1 MLQQSTEA
9 KTAAKAASDA
19 APADAPSTEGAV
31 EIDSTIRDAAISLE
45 RHAHDWFDLA
55 SHWLDDKPVASHL
68 AGILVL
74 FVAAAI
80 AFVLVRFVVG
90 PVLRKVVDRFGHGV
104 LPHLVNHRTIAS
116 SGWAVGAM
124 VAWGLTPTLSWLSDP
139 VRQLVENLAGAVF
152 AILAARLVSSLVGGT
167 HAYYRSKHAAGPQRS
182 ITSFVQLGQLLVWIV
197 GAIFAVSLLLDRS
210 PALLLSGLGAA
221 AAIIILVFRDTLL
234 SLVAAIQVSTNDL
247 VRVGDWISAP
257 KFGADGDVL
266 DIGLNVVNVQNFDKT
281 ITSIPTYK
289 LIDEAFTNWRGMV
302 ESGGRR
308 IKRAILVDV
317 QTVRFLREDEAK
329 DLARMSLI
337 AEYMQEKLD
346 AIAKANADAA
356 AAAAASTP
364 PLEPQE
370 RRLTNLGTFR
380 AYIERYLLSRPDIR
394 KDMTLLVRHRDPT
407 IDGLPIQVYCFTATT
422 NWNAYE
428 GIQSDIFDHLLAT
441 APRFGLR
448 IVQRPTGEDVAA
460 AGPRQAAAAV
470 G

>member
-1 MLQQSTEA
+1 MFMQGTEVKTTPKPA
-9 KTAAKAASDA
+9 TAAS
-19 APADAPSTEGAV
+19 PNDAPSIEGA
-31 EIDSTIRDAAISLE
+31 EAIDSTIRDAAASIE
-45 RHAHDWFDLA
+45 HQVTDWIDLA
-55 SHWLDDKPVASHL
+55 SQWLDGRPVASHL
-68 AGILVL
+68 AGIAVL
-74 FVAAAI
+74 LAAATI
-80 AFVLVRFVVG
+80 ALFLVRFVLG
-90 PVLRKVVDRFGHGV
+90 PLLRRLSGRFGHGA
-104 LPHLVNHRTIAS
+104 LPHLINHRTMS
-116 SGWAVGAM
+116 SAAWAAAAM
-124 VAWGLTPTLSWLSDP
+124 VAWGLTPTLAWLSDP

-152 AILAARLVSSLVGGT
+152 AILAAKLVSSLVGGT
-167 HAYYRSKHAAGPQRS
+167 HAYYRTTHGAGPQRS

-197 GAIFAVSLLLDRS
+197 GAIFAISLLLDRS
-210 PALLLSGLGAA
+210 PTLLLSGLGAA

-289 LIDEAFTNWRGMV
+289 LIDEAFTNWRGMT

-317 QTVRFLREDEAK
+317 QTVRFLGEDEAT

-337 AEYMQEKLD
+337 AEYMKEKLD
-346 AIAKANADAA
+346 TIAKSNADAA
-356 AAAAASTP
+356 AAASSSTP

-380 AYIERYLLSRPDIR
+380 AYIERYLSLRSDIR
-394 KDMTLLVRHRDPT
+394 KDMTLLVRHRDPS
-407 IDGLPIQVYCFTATT
+407 IDGLPIEIYCFTATT
-422 NWNAYE
+422 NWNDYE
-428 GIQSDIFDHLLAT
+428 GIQADIFDHLLAT

-448 IVQRPTGEDVAA
+448 IVQRPTGEDVSA
-460 AGPRQAAAAV
+460 AGPRQAAAAAS
-470 G
+470 

>member
-1 MLQQSTEA
+1 MLMQGTEA
-9 KTAAKAASDA
+9 KTTPK
-19 APADAPSTEGAV
+19 PATDAPSTEGA
-31 EIDSTIRDAAISLE
+31 EAIDSTIRDAATSVE
-45 RHAHDWFDLA
+45 RQVMDWVGHASD
-55 SHWLDDKPVASHL
+55 WLDGRPIASHL
-68 AGILVL
+68 AGIGVL
-74 FVAAAI
+74 LAAAAI
-80 AFVLVRFVVG
+80 ALLLVRFVVG
-90 PVLRKVVDRFGHGV
+90 PVLRRVSGRFGHASLSHIVTG
-104 LPHLVNHRTIAS
+104 RTIAS
-116 SGWAVGAM
+116 AAWSVAAM
-124 VAWGLTPTLSWLSDP
+124 VAWGLTPTLTWLSEP
-139 VRQLVENLAGAVF
+139 VRQLVENLAGALF
-152 AILAARLVSSLVGGT
+152 AILAARLISGVVGGA
-167 HAYYRSKHAAGPQRS
+167 HSYYRTNQGSNHRS

-197 GAIFAVSLLLDRS
+197 GAIFAISLLLDRS

-247 VRVGDWISAP
+247 VRVGDWISSP
-257 KFGADGDVL
+257 KFGADGYVL

-281 ITSIPTYK
+281 ITSIPTFK
-289 LIDEAFTNWRGMV
+289 LIDEAFTNWRGMT

-308 IKRAILVDV
+308 IKRSLLVDV
-317 QTVRFLREDEAK
+317 QTVRFLREDEAS

-337 AEYMQEKLD
+337 AEYMREKLD
-346 AIAKANADAA
+346 EIAKANDQAAREAA
-356 AAAAASTP
+356 AATP

-380 AYIERYLLSRPDIR
+380 AYIERYLQARADVR
-394 KDMTLLVRHRDPT
+394 KDMTLLVRHLDPT

-428 GIQSDIFDHLLAT
+428 SIQADIFDHLLAT

-460 AGPRQAAAAV
+460 AGPREAAAAA

>member
-1 MLQQSTEA
+1 MLLQSTEA

-19 APADAPSTEGAV
+19 APTGAPSSEGAAA
-31 EIDSTIRDAAISLE
+31 IDSTIRDAATSVE
-45 RHAHDWFDLA
+45 RHVGDWVDLA
-55 SHWLDDKPVASHL
+55 SQWLDGRPVASHL
-68 AGILVL
+68 AGISVL
-74 FVAAAI
+74 LVAAAV
-80 AFVLVRFVVG
+80 AFVVVRFVVG
-90 PVLRKVVDRFGHGV
+90 PVLRRVVERFGHGV
-104 LPHLVNHRTIAS
+104 LPHLINRRTIAS
-116 SGWAVGAM
+116 SGWAAGSM
-124 VAWGLTPTLSWLSDP
+124 VAWGLTPTLQWISEP
-139 VRQLVENLAGAVF
+139 ARQLVENIAGAVF
-152 AILAARLVSSLVGGT
+152 AILAARLVSSLVGGM
-167 HAYYRSKHAAGPQRS
+167 HAYYRTVHAAGPQRS

-210 PALLLSGLGAA
+210 PTLLLSGLGAA

-234 SLVAAIQVSTNDL
+234 SLVAAIQVSTYDL

-266 DIGLNVVNVQNFDKT
+266 DIGLNVVKVQNFDKT

-289 LIDEAFTNWRGMV
+289 LIDDAFTNWRGMT

-308 IKRAILVDV
+308 IKRAILIDV
-317 QTVRFLREDEAK
+317 QTVRFLREEETR

-337 AEYMQEKLD
+337 GAYMKEKLD
-346 AIAKANADAA
+346 AIAKSNAEAATAA
-356 AAAAASTP
+356 AAHTP

-380 AYIERYLLSRPDIR
+380 AYIEQYLISRSDIR

-407 IDGLPIQVYCFTATT
+407 IDGLPIQIYCFTATT
-422 NWNAYE
+422 DWNAYE

-460 AGPRQAAAAV
+460 AGPRQAAAAAS
-470 G
+470 

>member
-1 MLQQSTEA
+1 MLMQGTEA
-9 KTAAKAASDA
+9 KTTPKPATAA
-19 APADAPSTEGAV
+19 APTNAPSTEGA
-31 EIDSTIRDAAISLE
+31 EAIDSTIRDAATSVE
-45 RHAHDWFDLA
+45 RQVMDWVGHASD
-55 SHWLDDKPVASHL
+55 WLDGRPIASHL
-68 AGILVL
+68 AGIGVL
-74 FVAAAI
+74 LAAAAI
-80 AFVLVRFVVG
+80 ALLLVRFVVG
-90 PVLRKVVDRFGHGV
+90 PVLRRLTGRFGHGV
-104 LPHLVNHRTIAS
+104 MPHLVNHRTMAS
-116 SGWAVGAM
+116 AAWVSAALVG
-124 VAWGLTPTLSWLSDP
+124 WGLTPTLAWISAP

-167 HAYYRSKHAAGPQRS
+167 HAYYRTRQGGAPQRS

-197 GAIFAVSLLLDRS
+197 GAIFAISLLLDRS

-247 VRVGDWISAP
+247 VRVGDWISSP
-257 KFGADGDVL
+257 KFGADGYVL

-281 ITSIPTYK
+281 ITSIPTFK
-289 LIDEAFTNWRGMV
+289 LIDEAFTNWRGMT

-308 IKRAILVDV
+308 IKRSLLVDV
-317 QTVRFLREDEAK
+317 QTVRFLREDEAS

-337 AEYMQEKLD
+337 AEYMREKLD
-346 AIAKANADAA
+346 EIAKANDQAA
-356 AAAAASTP
+356 REASAASP

-380 AYIERYLLSRPDIR
+380 AYIERYLQARADVR
-394 KDMTLLVRHRDPT
+394 KDMTLLVRHLDPT
-407 IDGLPIQVYCFTATT
+407 FDGLPIEVYCFTATT

-428 GIQSDIFDHLLAT
+428 SIQADIFDHLLAT

-460 AGPRQAAAAV
+460 AGPREAAAAA